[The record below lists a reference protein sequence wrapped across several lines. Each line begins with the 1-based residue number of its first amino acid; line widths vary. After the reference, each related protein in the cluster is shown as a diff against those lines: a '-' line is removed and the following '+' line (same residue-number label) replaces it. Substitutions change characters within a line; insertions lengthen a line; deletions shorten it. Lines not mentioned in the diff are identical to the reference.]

1 MNKDLT
7 VLAENRDVLLTAEI
21 ACWLHMIG
29 KYHEDFI
36 SGKNRKLDA
45 IVPSEIIGNP
55 MMSKLFVEDLT
66 YGASEKVADKC
77 GNDISIVKKT
87 IIKEFIETHKGKPK
101 NPYLSLNRDAHGRG
115 SGTEK
120 GILDDKAYE
129 NQRNLDNAIYLST
142 AFGFENS
149 HLDIDEI
156 ASERHILYNFIQQK
170 LDAIR
175 KLAGQNSAENLRM
188 WNVLR
193 QEFISTLQRH
203 FSRAIGDTRRPINDV
218 TLWDQTISSVAFFK
232 AELAESLING
242 YKDPF
247 DKYNRY
253 TFRYLHVTSDCE
265 SYVAKGTGI
274 GDTITR
280 RKLIDEAFDSAKSLI
295 EVEYPLG
302 LEIYRDTNGITFLIP
317 ELSEKLS
324 IDDFVVKK
332 GVSLKQTISEVISTS
347 TNWEVT
353 PFFHISERPS
363 RNLYNLGS
371 MVSKKPDG
379 NIPCM
384 KLKELWTKK
393 AESCP
398 SCNIRPIDANSRK
411 RGIKLCEECY
421 KRITGRGKQWAENRN
436 NQTVW
441 IDEIADSTGKIALL
455 SFGFSLN
462 SWINK
467 ADNLSTLRNLTKTV
481 GFSYTELTRELSTSN
496 ELNCMPNLK
505 NIGEKYVL
513 NDLKTVDGLYNFMVG
528 SEDLEDNKALTKNE
542 KLALSIWRKPPSF
555 ARVRRVWET
564 TSKFWDEALAEIR
577 AVINPITERL
587 VLKVRADNLNL
598 PPNNAYEAKV
608 NEAKVTVFYE
618 NKNPKGTDG
627 LENFVIIENL
637 DLLAKKIG
645 KGSRKDLVDALI
657 EEFKKNKNID
667 FFSSNTPLEVLAS
680 SKINSIEIESCNY
693 SPVIEITK
701 DPERFMVLVPADKA
715 LEAAKKIKEKY
726 EKEMGKVRNR
736 LPMNLGI
743 VYAGYHTAL
752 PAIMDAGRRLMQIN
766 NEEKTWTLM
775 KQPEEFADY
784 FELTFELTSGKNQV
798 WKIPSKTGDCSED
811 IWYPY
816 FYVDNLDKLEREK
829 RCLSF
834 KGPSGNWLVHVS
846 ELKEG
851 DIVQVTPSYFDFEY
865 LSSASQRFEISYNSE
880 SRRRSKDRKHRPY
893 YLDDLDEI
901 ERVWVLLSTKL
912 SNSQIKKLNTL
923 VEEKLR
929 NWAVSSENEDDTF
942 KSYVENV
949 IDNLRWKQSLAKDE
963 KDTLVDFCMSRKLAD
978 VLEIHMSILKDKS
991 EVKE

>member
-36 SGKNRKLDA
+36 SGKNRELDA
-45 IVPSEIIGNP
+45 MVPSEIIGNP
-55 MMSKLFVEDLT
+55 MMSKLFVDDLT
-66 YGASEKVADKC
+66 DGASENVADKW
-77 GNDISIVKKT
+77 GNDSSLVKKI

-120 GILDDKAYE
+120 GILDDNAYE
-129 NQRNLDNAIYLST
+129 GQKNLDNSIYLST

-149 HLDIDEI
+149 YMDIDFT
-156 ASERHILYNFIQQK
+156 ASERHILYNLIQQK
-170 LDAIR
+170 LDVIR
-175 KLAGQNSAENLRM
+175 KLAGQNSAEDLRM
-188 WNVLR
+188 WNGLR
-193 QEFISTLQRH
+193 KEFISTLQRH

-232 AELAESLING
+232 SELAEALVNG
-242 YKDPF
+242 YKD
-247 DKYNRY
+247 NGY
-253 TFRYLHVTSDCE
+253 TFRYLHVTLDGE

-274 GDTITR
+274 GDMISR
-280 RKLIDEAFDSAKSLI
+280 RELIDETFDRAKLII

-317 ELSEKLS
+317 ELSEKLA
-324 IDDFVVKK
+324 IDDLLLKK
-332 GVSLKQTISEVISTS
+332 GVSLKHTISEEISTS

-379 NIPCM
+379 NIPCL
-384 KLKELWTKK
+384 KLKELWTEK
-393 AESCP
+393 AELCP
-398 SCNIRPIDANSRK
+398 SCNLRPIDANSRK
-411 RGIKLCEECY
+411 QEIKFCEKCSS
-421 KRITGRGKQWAENRN
+421 RITGRGKQWAGNRKN
-436 NQTVW
+436 HTVW

-462 SWINK
+462 NWINN
-467 ADNLSTLRNLTKTV
+467 ADNLSTFRNLKKTV
-481 GFSYTELTRELSTSN
+481 GFSFKELTEELSTSN
-496 ELNCMPNLK
+496 GLHSMPNLK
-505 NIGEKYVL
+505 SIGKKYVL
-513 NDLKTVDGLYNFMVG
+513 NNLKTVDGLYNFMVG

-542 KLALSIWRKPPSF
+542 KLALVIWRKPPSF

-564 TSKFWDEALAEIR
+564 MRKFWDEALVEIKG
-577 AVINPITERL
+577 VINPVAGRL
-587 VLKVRADNLNL
+587 VLKVRPNNLNL

-608 NEAKVTVFYE
+608 NETKFTVFYE
-618 NKNPKGTDG
+618 NENPKGTDG

-637 DLLAKKIG
+637 DLLAKKLG
-645 KGSRKDLVDALI
+645 KDLVDVLI
-657 EEFKKNKNID
+657 EGLKDKNID
-667 FFSSNTPLEVLAS
+667 FFNSNDPSEVLAS

-726 EKEMGKVRNR
+726 ESEMGKVRNR

-752 PAIMDAGRRLMQIN
+752 PAIMDAGRRLMQID
-766 NEEKTWTLM
+766 NEEKPWTLM

-784 FELTFELTSGKNQV
+784 FKLSFKNDQV
-798 WKIPSKTGDCSED
+798 WTIPSKMGDCSED

-816 FYVDNLDKLEREK
+816 FYVVNAEAKPENRH
-829 RCLSF
+829 LSF

-851 DIVQVTPSYFDFEY
+851 DKVLLTPSYFDFEY
-865 LSSASQRFEISYNSE
+865 LSSASQRFEISYSNE
-880 SRRRSKDRKHRPY
+880 GKRRSKYRKHRPY

-901 ERVWVLLSTKL
+901 ERVWVILSTRF
-912 SNSQIKKLNTL
+912 SNSQIKKLSTL
-923 VEEKLR
+923 VEEKR
-929 NWAVSSENEDDTF
+929 RDWAVSSENKDDTF
-942 KSYVENV
+942 KIYVENV
-949 IDNLRWKQSLAKDE
+949 VENLKWKQSHAKHE
-963 KDTLVDFCMSRKLAD
+963 KERLVDFCVDGKLLD

-991 EVKE
+991 EVAE